1 MRRRRRETSTS
12 VSDVVEISIDN
23 TTLSTLQR
31 TIIQVGFT
39 LSHFYKNPLSLS
51 SLSLS
56 HSYGF
61 PNKTLYFSI
70 MYFLTQVP
78 MGASRGDSLLNE
90 SHHVQRVRVGWDS
103 TSKGDRGLGGENP
116 IERNNQNHPDPEVLH
131 IKHTRIEEGADI
143 TTVWNSNKRK
153 KGASLIRVQ
162 DLCLSNSLLEPEIL
176 GRSRV
181 KRT

>member
-1 MRRRRRETSTS
+1 M
-12 VSDVVEISIDN
+12 
-23 TTLSTLQR
+23 
-31 TIIQVGFT
+31 
-39 LSHFYKNPLSLS
+39 
-51 SLSLS
+51 
-56 HSYGF
+56 
-61 PNKTLYFSI
+61 
-70 MYFLTQVP
+70 
-78 MGASRGDSLLNE
+78 LNE
-90 SHHVQRVRVGWDS
+90 SYQLQVVCVGWDS

-181 KRT
+181 KPTLYSVT